1 MTRVC
6 QARADLGSDLG
17 EDEQVTFPSTAWQRI
32 VRDIADRI
40 RSGETPVGE
49 KIASHQELM
58 RRHGASLGT
67 VKRAVDYL
75 QAADVLRGVQGAG
88 VFVRRLP
95 RDEDLDFEAA
105 STGVRGSDLS
115 TLRAD
120 LDGLRAELGQVDAVT
135 ATRLDQIEQS
145 LTRLEESDSDL
156 REVVG
161 VLQAHLI
168 ELYARVGQPY
178 PHGATTDRRKE
189 RGTTRR
195 IAAEG

>member
-1 MTRVC
+1 M
-6 QARADLGSDLG
+6 
-17 EDEQVTFPSTAWQRI
+17 TFPSTAWQRI

-75 QAADVLRGVQGAG
+75 QAADVLQGVQGAG

-95 RDEDLDFEAA
+95 HDEDLDFEAA
-105 STGVRGSDLS
+105 SAGVRGSDLS

-135 ATRLDQIEQS
+135 TARLDQIEQS
-145 LTRLEESDSDL
+145 LARLEESSDL

-178 PHGATTDRRKE
+178 PHGAATDRRKE